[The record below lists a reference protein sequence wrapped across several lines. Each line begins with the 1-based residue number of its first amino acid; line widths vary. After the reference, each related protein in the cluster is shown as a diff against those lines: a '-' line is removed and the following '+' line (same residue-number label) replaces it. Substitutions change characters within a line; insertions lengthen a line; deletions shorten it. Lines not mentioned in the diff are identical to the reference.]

1 MSNKI
6 VKIVGPDL
14 STRRAAV
21 PVRLQV
27 EALNADGYRVVL
39 DFELVE
45 DVTESYADELVGVL
59 VLKHGLA
66 QLHDHAVITNA
77 SERVLLTVARVV
89 DCRAICAGR
98 AHLRRRD
105 CPAPTQRKRRNSRY
119 SPNPTMA
126 IAPSVKKYP

>member
-27 EALNADGYRVVL
+27 EALNAGGSRVVL
-39 DFELVE
+39 DFESVE

-66 QLHDHAVITNA
+66 KLHDRAVITNA
-77 SERVLLTVARVV
+77 SERVLLTVAR
-89 DCRAICAGR
+89 AIKHRC
-98 AHLRRRD
+98 D
-105 CPAPTQRKRRNSRY
+105 QRGEDPRQL
-119 SPNPTMA
+119 
-126 IAPSVKKYP
+126 IAR